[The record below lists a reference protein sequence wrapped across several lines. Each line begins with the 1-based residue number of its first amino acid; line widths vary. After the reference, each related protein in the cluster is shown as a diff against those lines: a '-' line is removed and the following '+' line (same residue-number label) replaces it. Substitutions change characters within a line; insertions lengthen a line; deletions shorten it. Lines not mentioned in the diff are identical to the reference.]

1 MVAIKINMSKIS
13 LNAIKVLGLNVLT
26 LSLLL
31 LHSLSVFSQQVS
43 HPFLIVKADQFE
55 QHRQKAFYEPWKSM
69 AEDALEITE
78 KGFSEPIMGAY
89 ELQDYMGAVAMS
101 YILYPED
108 KDRYAQKV
116 KDLILNNYSKLELT
130 EKRDWGGVVPPMSSF
145 FVAILALDIV
155 YNDLTKEEILACE
168 KLIESQIFKIN
179 RKGSWTDVR
188 LGTHGV
194 WDIYKGDRTG
204 PDDAYYNGIMH
215 QITTDGVSPVTIHYA
230 WERVGGGDSRISK
243 AGYMD
248 VLEFTGIDKR
258 YYSNEK
264 LKKFHRWL
272 FSASVNNSKE
282 MAIIGDMLPSQGLK
296 NDLLH
301 ARVGNFDEQAAA
313 YTAWFHEEDK
323 KRGHII
329 SYLLP
334 HSKLPYPQYPKSS
347 VYEDGGAFLRE
358 SAKNPEGIHTVLYNI
373 KCQDEWHTHQETNGL
388 ALSGMGNRLLV
399 NGGRLGEPT
408 RAAALN
414 NTLTIDGKD
423 HDSRLGNGI
432 VEYIS
437 REDFDYAMGDAG
449 PALPSAFHNRS
460 MILLHKTPHSKAFVL
475 LLDEV
480 EVKQGQK
487 IISYLHPANES
498 HIDTLLVNESYRA
511 AIDHFPTVA
520 GTALDIHYLTK
531 PERINQSLVASA
543 IPSRYPNHPKHSRL
557 EAIYSPDKSGKNSI
571 VTLLNPM
578 TEADKGMQLQP
589 SLQENYDAHIIRH
602 KEGAEDLVLSS
613 HTPDRTISFN
623 GLVFKGDF
631 FIHRAIAGD
640 TGFIFVKN
648 ATALRGCEL
657 EFKAEHKLTLWMK
670 HRFISVLAKENTV
683 LYLKSKTSRSLYIDD
698 KIIENPETED
708 EWMKIPLPK
717 GTHKLYFK

>member
-1 MVAIKINMSKIS
+1 MFNIS
-13 LNAIKVLGLNVLT
+13 LNAIKVLRLNVLT

-31 LHSLSVFSQQVS
+31 LHTLSVHAQQGS

-55 QHRQKAFYEPWKSM
+55 QHREKAYYEPWKSM
-69 AEDALEITE
+69 AADAFKITE
-78 KGFSEPIMGAY
+78 EGFNKEEMGAY
-89 ELQDYMGAVAMS
+89 ELQDYIGAVALA
-101 YILYPED
+101 YILNPED
-108 KDRYAQKV
+108 KSRYSQKV
-116 KDLILNNYSKLELT
+116 KDLILNQYSKLAPT
-130 EKRDWGGVVPPMSSF
+130 EKRNWGGVVPPMSSF

-155 YNDLTKEEILACE
+155 YNDLTKEEIMACE

-204 PDDAYYNGIMH
+204 PDDAYFQGIMH

-301 ARVGNFDEQAAA
+301 TRVGNFDEQAAA

-334 HSKLPYPQYPKSS
+334 HNKLPYPQYPKSS

-358 SAKNPEGIHTVLYNI
+358 SAKNPEGIHAVLYNI
-373 KCQDEWHTHQETNGL
+373 KAQEEWHTHQEVNGL

-399 NGGRLGEPT
+399 NGGRLGAPT

-414 NTLTIDGKD
+414 NTLTINGED
-423 HDSRLGNGI
+423 HASRTGNGI
-432 VEYIS
+432 IESIS
-437 REDFDYAMGDAG
+437 RPTFDYAMGDAG
-449 PALPSAFHNRS
+449 AALTGAQHYRS
-460 MILLHKTPHSKAFVL
+460 MLLLHGTENSKAYVL

-480 EVKQGQK
+480 KVGDDKK
-487 IISYLHPANES
+487 IYSYLHPANQTKV
-498 HIDTLLVNESYRA
+498 DTVLDNKSYLA
-511 AIDHFPTVA
+511 AIDHFPTVE
-520 GTALDIHYLTK
+520 GTSLEILYLTS
-531 PERINQSLVASA
+531 PEVVNQSLVASA
-543 IPSRYPNHPKHSRL
+543 VPSRYPDHPDHSRL
-557 EAIYSPDKSGKNSI
+557 EAIYAADEEGQKQ
-571 VTLLNPM
+571 VLTLLNPIHN
-578 TEADKGMQLQP
+578 ADEQLQW
-589 SLQENYDAHIIRH
+589 ENAFENGYEINSIHHRD
-602 KEGAEDLVLSS
+602 GANDLVINRVNSEHSLDLEDF
-613 HTPDRTISFN
+613 TFQ
-623 GLVFKGDF
+623 GDF
-631 FIHRAIAGD
+631 LLRREINGNPHFLFA
-640 TGFIFVKN
+640 KN
-648 ATALRGCEL
+648 AEKYADQML
-657 EFKAEHKLTLWMK
+657 EFKADDKVTLWMD
-670 HRFISVLAKENTV
+670 RQFISVIATEKTA
-683 LYLKSKTSRSLYIDD
+683 LYLKKKPSKKLYLADVLVDD
-698 KIIENPETED
+698 KGIAEGWI
-708 EWMKIPLPK
+708 KINLSK
-717 GTHKLYFK
+717 GSHRLYYK

>member
-1 MVAIKINMSKIS
+1 MNKFK
-13 LNAIKVLGLNVLT
+13 LVLT
-26 LSLLL
+26 A
-31 LHSLSVFSQQVS
+31 VFGIILMLKGVLVFAQSNS
-43 HPFLIVKADQFE
+43 HPFLIVTEDQFE
-55 QHRQKAFYEPWKSM
+55 AHREKAYYEPWKSM
-69 AEDALEITE
+69 AEDALKITE
-78 KGFSEPIMGAY
+78 EGFNQSISGAY
-89 ELQDYMGAVAMS
+89 ELQDYIGAVALA
-101 YILYPED
+101 YILNPED
-108 KDRYAQKV
+108 KAKYAQKV
-116 KDLILNNYSKLELT
+116 KDLILNQYSKLKPT
-130 EKRDWGGVVPPMSSF
+130 EKRNWGGVVPPMSSF
-145 FVAILALDIV
+145 FVAILVLDIV

-188 LGTHGV
+188 LGTHGT
-194 WDIYKGDRTG
+194 WDIYKGVRTG

-215 QITTDGVSPVTIHYA
+215 QITPDGVSPVTIHYA

-248 VLEFTGIDKR
+248 VLEFTGIDQR
-258 YYSNEK
+258 YYANER
-264 LKKFHRWL
+264 LKKYHRWL
-272 FSASVNNSKE
+272 FSASVNNNKE
-282 MAIIGDMLPSQGLK
+282 MAIIGDMLPSQTLN

-301 ARVGNFDEQAAA
+301 ARVGNFDELAASYA
-313 YTAWFHEEDK
+313 AWFHEHDK

-334 HSKLPYPQYPKSS
+334 KKKSSYPSAPKSS
-347 VYEDGGAFLRE
+347 FYENGGAFLRE
-358 SAKNPEGIHTVLYNI
+358 SGSDSLGIHAVLYNI
-373 KCQDEWHTHQETNGL
+373 KSQDEWHTHQETNGL

-460 MILLHKTPHSKAFVL
+460 MILLHKTPHSKAYVL

-480 EVKQGQK
+480 EVEQGQK

-520 GTALDIHYLTK
+520 GTALGIHYLTK

-557 EAIYSPDKSGKNSI
+557 EAIYSPDNSGKKNI

-578 TEADKGMQLQP
+578 AEAEKGIQLQP
-589 SLQENYDAHIIRH
+589 SLHGTYTANLLQHTD
-602 KEGAEDLVLSS
+602 GAKDLVFNSL
-613 HTPDRTISFN
+613 TPDRSIAFDHFHFEGEFFFHRES
-623 GLVFKGDF
+623 KGE
-631 FIHRAIAGD
+631 RN
-640 TGFIFVKN
+640 FIFAKN
-648 ATALRGCEL
+648 ATDFSDGEL
-657 EFKAEHKLTLWMK
+657 EFKADKMLTLWMNSQ
-670 HRFISVLAKENTV
+670 FISVIANEKTDI
-683 LYLKSKTSRSLYIDD
+683 YLKSKASRRLYIDD
-698 KIIENPETED
+698 KLIENPETKD
-708 EWMKIPLPK
+708 GWMKIPLSE
-717 GTHKLYFK
+717 GVHKLYYK

>member
-1 MVAIKINMSKIS
+1 MNKFKLTITV
-13 LNAIKVLGLNVLT
+13 T
-26 LSLLL
+26 LSIFLVLER
-31 LHSLSVFSQQVS
+31 SSIFAQSNP
-43 HPFLIVKADQFE
+43 HPFLIVTEDQFE
-55 QHRQKAFYEPWKSM
+55 AHREKAYYEPWKSM
-69 AEDALEITE
+69 AEDALQITE
-78 KGFSEPIMGAY
+78 EGFNQAISGAY
-89 ELQDYMGAVAMS
+89 DLQDYMGAVALS
-101 YILYPED
+101 YILYPKD
-108 KDRYAQKV
+108 KARYAQKV
-116 KDLILNNYSKLELT
+116 KDLILNSYSKLTLT

-155 YNDLTKEEILACE
+155 YNDLSKEEIHACE
-168 KLIESQIFKIN
+168 KLIESQLSKIN
-179 RKGSWTDVR
+179 RKGSWADVR
-188 LGTHGV
+188 LGTHGT
-194 WDIYKGDRTG
+194 WDIYKGVRTE
-204 PDDAYYNGIMH
+204 PDDAYFKGIMH
-215 QITTDGVSPVTIHYA
+215 QITPDGVSPVTIHYA

-248 VLEFTGIDKR
+248 VLEYTGIDQR
-258 YYSNEK
+258 YYSNERLQK
-264 LKKFHRWL
+264 YHRWL
-272 FSASVNNSKE
+272 FSASVNNNKE
-282 MAIIGDMLPSQGLK
+282 MAIIGDMLPSQTLN

-301 ARVGNFDEQAAA
+301 ARVGNFDELAASYA
-313 YTAWFHEEDK
+313 AWFHEHDK

-334 HSKLPYPQYPKSS
+334 KKKPPYPRTPKSS
-347 VYEDGGAFLRE
+347 SYENGGAYLRE
-358 SAKNPEGIHTVLYNI
+358 SPNDSLGIHAVLYNI
-373 KCQDEWHTHQETNGL
+373 KSQDEWHTHQETNGL

-399 NGGRLGEPT
+399 NGGRLGAPT

-432 VEYIS
+432 VEHIS

-449 PALPSAFHNRS
+449 PALSTAFHNRS
-460 MILLHKTPHSKAFVL
+460 MILLHKTRHSKAYVL

-480 EVKQGQK
+480 EVMEGEK
-487 IISYLHPANES
+487 ITSYLHPANES
-498 HIDTLLVNESYRA
+498 QIDTLVVNGSYRA
-511 AIDHFPTVA
+511 AIDHFPTVP
-520 GTALDIHYLTK
+520 GTALGIHYLTK
-531 PERINQSLVASA
+531 PERINQSPVASA
-543 IPSRYPNHPKHSRL
+543 IPSRYPDYPKHSRL
-557 EAIYSPDKSGKNSI
+557 EAIYAPHNSGKNSI

-578 TEADKGMQLQP
+578 AEAEKVIQLQP

-640 TGFIFVKN
+640 PGFIFVKN
-648 ATALRGCEL
+648 ATALTGGEL

-717 GTHKLYFK
+717 GTHKLYLK